1 MFTGQI
7 IGYVGADARTCEQEW
22 KRFQLQCFNQV

>member
-7 IGYVGADARTCEQEW
+7 IGYVGADARANKKW